1 MYIVARTNK
10 HSADYVR
17 SDVEKMNSLL
27 TPDMKVEGIRYV
39 LATGSIESLN
49 KKTGDR
55 TKKKDKQSATDES
68 TTGS

>member
-1 MYIVARTNK
+1 
-10 HSADYVR
+10 
-17 SDVEKMNSLL
+17 MNSLL